1 VNTLKLQMRMKQG
14 EGALMRVLSVT
25 RRRRFEVLQLTA
37 AATDG
42 GAFLRVQMT
51 VQAERAEHTLVGQLA
66 KLEEVFEI
74 EVLEPNPA
82 EFDAPPAVPRS
93 LTDFPRLH

>member
-1 VNTLKLQMRMKQG
+1 
-14 EGALMRVLSVT
+14 
-25 RRRRFEVLQLTA
+25 
-37 AATDG
+37 
-42 GAFLRVQMT
+42 MT

-66 KLEEVFEI
+66 KLEEVFEV
-74 EVLEPNPA
+74 EVLEPNPT